1 MRSTRKHMP
10 ADKGTNAARF
20 DDIQVVHNGCVDGFS
35 LFAGNAVWVLAGR
48 FDNESLVRTSL

>member
-1 MRSTRKHMP
+1 MP

-20 DDIQVVHNGCVDGFS
+20 DDIQVVHNRCVDGFG
-35 LFAGNAVWVLAGR
+35 LFAGNAVWVLADR